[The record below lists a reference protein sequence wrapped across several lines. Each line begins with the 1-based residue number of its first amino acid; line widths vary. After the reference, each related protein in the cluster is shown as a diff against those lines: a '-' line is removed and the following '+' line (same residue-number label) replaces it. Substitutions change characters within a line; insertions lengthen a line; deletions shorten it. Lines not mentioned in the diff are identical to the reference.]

1 MESVRD
7 DSDNR
12 GDLLFDE
19 TKMESFKRS
28 RKARLLWSLLF
39 LSLLALF
46 VALFLG
52 SLISV
57 GWPGI
62 VASTMGILG
71 SSYVFHLHW
80 SSWKSLYP
88 TKVYE
93 NGIAFGW
100 RPKNLREKGEDDYIP
115 FERFEEVYFNGFLS
129 YKLKE
134 ERPKRELKFEVPFD
148 LEAFY
153 SSLVGRVRIESNA
166 HISPEGQVVWESPD
180 DVSIKDLGFELRW
193 GSRRKE
199 IMFDDM
205 TDLVIRGTFALVTPR
220 DGEEFAIKLSKED
233 LRRLAR
239 AWIAYQERY
248 WEDPEAEEERW
259 ERLEADE

>member
-1 MESVRD
+1 
-7 DSDNR
+7 
-12 GDLLFDE
+12 
-19 TKMESFKRS
+19 
-28 RKARLLWSLLF
+28 
-39 LSLLALF
+39 
-46 VALFLG
+46 
-52 SLISV
+52 
-57 GWPGI
+57 
-62 VASTMGILG
+62 
-71 SSYVFHLHW
+71 
-80 SSWKSLYP
+80 
-88 TKVYE
+88 
-93 NGIAFGW
+93 
-100 RPKNLREKGEDDYIP
+100 
-115 FERFEEVYFNGFLS
+115 
-129 YKLKE
+129 
-134 ERPKRELKFEVPFD
+134 
-148 LEAFY
+148 
-153 SSLVGRVRIESNA
+153 
-166 HISPEGQVVWESPD
+166 VVWESPD